1 MTVNCTPYQVR
12 RCPSLVINLVWRA
25 RCCLPRVVP
34 LSGRSIG
41 PRRYYCFETSRC
53 RHALQQV
60 PRLVRSRW
68 VELNP
73 DRRCMQVLTTTPRL
87 LPPSPQVD
95 GLNPTRSSV
104 RMDGHAWCAE
114 LQSSRAE
121 LQSGRSRREPAR
133 CPTRRGEPYGAV
145 KGACPSAVS
154 GATTAAGVV
163 SAHRALDTAL
173 DTMKTLARA
182 RSTVDPRASSSA
194 VVSAGVRGSGG
205 GRGLKAGRGEARTS
219 PRPAWGVGYSGGGA
233 Q

>member
-1 MTVNCTPYQVR
+1 MSLARDQSRVASSVL
-12 RCPSLVINLVWRA
+12 PSARSASFGSIDRA
-25 RCCLPRVVP
+25 SAILLLRDIKMP
-34 LSGRSIG
+34 
-41 PRRYYCFETSRC
+41 
-53 RHALQQV
+53 
-60 PRLVRSRW
+60 PRLAASPSFGSLSVGG
-68 VELNP
+68 LNP
-73 DRRCMQVLTTTPRL
+73 LPALHASAHHDAS
-87 LPPSPQVD
+87 PPSPQVD

-121 LQSGRSRREPAR
+121 LQSSRAELQSDRSRREPAR
-133 CPTRRGEPYGAV
+133 RPTRRGEPYGAV
-145 KGACPSAVS
+145 KEACPSAVS

-205 GRGLKAGRGEARTS
+205 AATGRGRGGGLKAGRGEARAS

>member
-1 MTVNCTPYQVR
+1 
-12 RCPSLVINLVWRA
+12 
-25 RCCLPRVVP
+25 
-34 LSGRSIG
+34 
-41 PRRYYCFETSRC
+41 
-53 RHALQQV
+53 
-60 PRLVRSRW
+60 
-68 VELNP
+68 
-73 DRRCMQVLTTTPRL
+73 
-87 LPPSPQVD
+87 
-95 GLNPTRSSV
+95 
-104 RMDGHAWCAE
+104 MDGHAWCAE

-121 LQSGRSRREPAR
+121 LQSSRAELQSSRAELQSSRAELQSDRSRREPAR

-145 KGACPSAVS
+145 KEASPGAVS

-205 GRGLKAGRGEARTS
+205 AATGRGGGGLKAGRGDARAI
-219 PRPAWGVGYSGGGA
+219 PRPAWGVGYSGGRA

>member
-1 MTVNCTPYQVR
+1 MSLARDQSRVASSVL
-12 RCPSLVINLVWRA
+12 PSARSASFGSIDRA
-25 RCCLPRVVP
+25 SAILLLRDIKMP
-34 LSGRSIG
+34 
-41 PRRYYCFETSRC
+41 
-53 RHALQQV
+53 
-60 PRLVRSRW
+60 PRLAASPSFGSLSVGG
-68 VELNP
+68 LNP
-73 DRRCMQVLTTTPRL
+73 YRRCMQVLTTAPRL
-87 LPPSPQVD
+87 LPQVD

-121 LQSGRSRREPAR
+121 LQSDRSRREPAWR
-133 CPTRRGEPYGAV
+133 PTRRGERYGAV
-145 KGACPSAVS
+145 KEACPSAVS

-205 GRGLKAGRGEARTS
+205 AATGRGRGGDLKAGRGEARAS

>member
-1 MTVNCTPYQVR
+1 MSLARDQSRVASSVL
-12 RCPSLVINLVWRA
+12 PSARSASFGSIDRA
-25 RCCLPRVVP
+25 SAILLLRDIKMP
-34 LSGRSIG
+34 
-41 PRRYYCFETSRC
+41 
-53 RHALQQV
+53 
-60 PRLVRSRW
+60 PRLAASPSFGSLSVGG
-68 VELNP
+68 LNP
-73 DRRCMQVLTTTPRL
+73 LPALHASAHHDAS
-87 LPPSPQVD
+87 PPSPQVD

-121 LQSGRSRREPAR
+121 LQSDRSRREPAWR
-133 CPTRRGEPYGAV
+133 PTRRGERYGAV
-145 KGACPSAVS
+145 KEAGPSAVS
-154 GATTAAGVV
+154 GATSAAGVV

-205 GRGLKAGRGEARTS
+205 AATGRGRGGGLKAGRGEARAS